1 MKKVLILLLS
11 ATLLAGCNLLPQ
23 KSSSSSTDPTASTT
37 STSSSSATQSSVPGE
52 LTSRT
57 YRLSKNY
64 LPFTNYGIHIGN
76 DASGYQNRN
85 ALLVN
90 LNQQN
95 EAGLITQL
103 SADNC
108 TILTDDGS
116 SDQEHLHLAVG
127 SGSAAGFIEF
137 YFRMEITKVS
147 VEVMAYHKNPYSV
160 ETGALVSING
170 EDHQIPSKPATE
182 TQDVYT
188 FEKTLSDP
196 TDVIKLNNNDE
207 DQRFYLESLTI
218 YYK

>member
-23 KSSSSSTDPTASTT
+23 KSSSSSADPTASTT
-37 STSSSSATQSSVPGE
+37 STSSSTTQSSVPGE
-52 LTSRT
+52 FTSRT
-57 YRLSKNY
+57 YHLSKNY

-127 SGSAAGFIEF
+127 TGSAAGFIEF
-137 YFRMEITKVS
+137 YFRMNITKVS
-147 VEVMAYHKNPYSV
+147 VEVMAYYKTPYSV

-182 TQDVYT
+182 AQDVYT
-188 FEKTLSDP
+188 FEKTLSEP
-196 TDVIKLNNNDE
+196 TDVIKLSNNDE